1 MKLFKISSRKMCI
14 AFSVVLKRATIAFI
28 LQTTFWTKSTKVA
41 YKTRKLKAPLNRHV
55 SIR

>member
-14 AFSVVLKRATIAFI
+14 VFSVVLKRATIAFI